1 MCYAIP
7 GRIISIKGRVATI
20 DYFGE
25 RRTASIIG
33 DLKASAGDY
42 VYAQGGIIIDKINQ
56 DEALAIL
63 GTWKE
68 RFFELK
74 KKDIG
79 AITGG
84 RASGEIASI
93 LEKAENGGFLSRSEM
108 EIILKTMRPSG
119 TSSRWNLNSIKTQD
133 SGLETIYGSANRIR
147 SRELGNSCCVHGI
160 IEFSNFC
167 KNECAYCGINKNNT
181 KTKRYRMSVDEIVER
196 VGYAVEEL
204 GFKALVL
211 QSGEDEYYSD
221 DMLVE
226 LVRRIRERYGV
237 LLFLSIGERSFDC
250 YKRLYGAGAYGAL
263 LRFETSN
270 PKLYAVMRPGKKLD
284 DRLGLIRKLTA
295 HGFVV
300 ATGFIIGLP
309 GTTEQDLIN
318 DVLLTKSL
326 KPDMY
331 SFGPLIPHPDTPI
344 GKMKTKPVSLNL
356 ALKTIALSRFVDP
369 KAKILV
375 TTSLETL
382 DRGGKRKGLLA
393 GGNSLMINLTPEQ
406 YRGKYDIY
414 PGKTQDIKTQDTI
427 RETLDLLYSLG
438 RAPTDLGTRLLE

>member
-25 RRTASIIG
+25 KRTASVIG
-33 DLKASAGDY
+33 DLKARAGDY

-74 KKDIG
+74 KKDMD
-79 AITGG
+79 TLTRG
-84 RASGEIASI
+84 RAEGEIASV

-108 EIILKTMRPSG
+108 ETIL
-119 TSSRWNLNSIKTQD
+119 KTQD
-133 SGLETIYGSANRIR
+133 SGLETLFGTANHIR
-147 SRELGNSCCVHGI
+147 SSELGNSCCVHGI
-160 IEFSNFC
+160 LEFSNYC

-181 KTKRYRMSVDEIVER
+181 KIKRYRMTIDEIVER

-211 QSGEDEYYSD
+211 QSGEDDYYTD
-221 DMLVE
+221 DMLIE
-226 LVRRIRERYGV
+226 LVKRIRERYGV
-237 LLFLSIGERSFDC
+237 LLFLSIGERSFDS
-250 YKRLYGAGAYGAL
+250 YKRLYEAGAYGAL

-270 PKLYAVMRPGKKLD
+270 PKLYTLMRPGKKLD
-284 DRLGLIRKLTA
+284 DRIGLIKKLIA

-309 GTTEQDLIN
+309 GTTEADLIN
-318 DVLLTKSL
+318 DILLTKSL

-331 SFGPLIPHPDTPI
+331 SFGPLIPHPDTQI

-375 TTSLETL
+375 TTALETL
-382 DRGGKRKGLLA
+382 EKQGKRKGLLA

-406 YRGKYDIY
+406 YKGKYDIY
-414 PGKTQDIKTQDTI
+414 PGKTQDQLFDESNNGPLVASADQLDIKTQDTI

-438 RAPTDLGTRLLE
+438 RAPTDLGR